1 MFFYLYSSTCTSNL
15 GRSWPTTNS
24 AITIFFFLMLKVFE
38 HPEADDSISRE
49 RSVEVSGACCILIV
63 INPLFHASDE
73 LKNFFLLPTSLLKI
87 FHLFNPIYSI
97 YYSTI

>member
-15 GRSWPTTNS
+15 GRSWPATNS
-24 AITIFFFLMLKVFE
+24 AITIFFFFFMLKVFE

-63 INPLFHASDE
+63 LSPYPEFPFVSR
-73 LKNFFLLPTSLLKI
+73 
-87 FHLFNPIYSI
+87 
-97 YYSTI
+97 

>member
-63 INPLFHASDE
+63 LSPYPEFPFVSR
-73 LKNFFLLPTSLLKI
+73 
-87 FHLFNPIYSI
+87 
-97 YYSTI
+97 